1 MPRVYVSIGS
11 NVDKEK
17 NIRAAVKALHDLYQP
32 LTLSRVYESV
42 AVGFAGNNFYNLVA
56 GFDTTAA
63 VEEVAVRLIGIED
76 SCGRR
81 RSGHGFEPRTLDLD
95 LLLYGDL
102 QRHDHR
108 IDVPRREIGRYAF
121 VLRPLAEIA
130 PGLKHPG
137 STMTLAERWRKFTDE
152 SQKLWPIEFDF
163 GL

>member
-11 NVDKEK
+11 NIDKEK
-17 NIRAAVKALHDLYQP
+17 NVRAAIKALHDLYQP
-32 LTLSRVYESV
+32 LTLSSVYESV
-42 AVGFAGNNFYNLVA
+42 AVGFRGDNFYNLVA

-63 VEEVAVRLIGIED
+63 VEEVAARLIGIED
-76 SCGRR
+76 SYGRR

-108 IDVPRREIGRYAF
+108 IDVPRQEINQYAF

-130 PGLKHPG
+130 PELKHPG
-137 STMTLAERWRKFTDE
+137 TAMTLAESWRKFTDE
-152 SQKLWPIEFDF
+152 SQKLWPVEFDF